1 MNNTYKEIFID
12 NIGVIGR
19 IIKTNNELEITFP
32 TKEEIE
38 EQRKNNIF
46 INWWNIKSKLCIIR
60 IYRKEVVL
68 DWLINHEEWNAYL
81 R

>member
-1 MNNTYKEIFID
+1 MNNTYKEIYID

-46 INWWNIKSKLCIIR
+46 IN
-60 IYRKEVVL
+60 Y
-68 DWLINHEEWNAYL
+68 
-81 R
+81 